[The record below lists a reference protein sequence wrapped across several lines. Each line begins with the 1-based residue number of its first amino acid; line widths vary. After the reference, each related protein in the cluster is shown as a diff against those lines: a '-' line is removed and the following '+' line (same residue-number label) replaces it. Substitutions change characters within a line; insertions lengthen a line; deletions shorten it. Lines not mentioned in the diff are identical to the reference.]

1 MLLLTKPSLQ
11 TGISV
16 KLCLKLFLFSKV
28 NLFRAVS
35 EALGQV
41 KLRKKKE
48 QASMH
53 AKMSK
58 MFA

>member
-1 MLLLTKPSLQ
+1 MLLTRLSLQ
-11 TGISV
+11 TGFSV
-16 KLCLKLFLFSKV
+16 KLPYNWYCSQKL

-48 QASMH
+48 QASMQ

-58 MFA
+58 MFG